1 MLAGSLA
8 FAFLGTSIVA
18 NSYSHKFLRR
28 YFALAQ
34 TQLPSL
40 GKASSKWRG
49 AKVEF
54 KRGLSQ
60 DDVKTGN
67 VEEQAQNR
75 LPGPSP
81 DVAKFALNCNS
92 AGFANAVA

>member
-28 YFALAQ
+28 YFRLGADI
-34 TQLPSL
+34 TTKSRKSL
-40 GKASSKWRG
+40 RNGEG
-49 AKVEF
+49 QNVEF
-54 KRGLSQ
+54 ERGLSQ

>member
-1 MLAGSLA
+1 M
-8 FAFLGTSIVA
+8 
-18 NSYSHKFLRR
+18 
-28 YFALAQ
+28 
-34 TQLPSL
+34 
-40 GKASSKWRG
+40 
-49 AKVEF
+49 EF

-67 VEEQAQNR
+67 VEKQAQNR